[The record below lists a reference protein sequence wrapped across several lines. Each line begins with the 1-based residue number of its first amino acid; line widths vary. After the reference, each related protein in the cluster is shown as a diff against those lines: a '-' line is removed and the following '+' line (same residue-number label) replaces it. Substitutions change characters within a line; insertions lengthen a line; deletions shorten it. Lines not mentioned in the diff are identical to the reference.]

1 MVAKAATLPADEVV
15 LDLEDA
21 VGSGT
26 GQKAAARG
34 ELARLVEQVDFG
46 GRSLA
51 VRINQVGTAEALR
64 DLVELVP
71 RIGALL
77 HCIVVPKVS
86 QLAEVGFVENCLNSL
101 ETEVGLERR
110 IGLEIQIESPDGL
123 EAVSQLASASNR
135 LEALIFGPGDFA
147 AAMGMPQLAIGGAPE
162 GYPGDIWHY
171 PLYRIAVAA
180 RAKGLQVIDGPYAAL
195 GDPDGLAG
203 ACRRAAA
210 LGVDGK
216 WAIHP
221 SQLQPINS
229 AFTPSP
235 AQVERAQAVLARLQ
249 EGQGAAQLDG
259 LMIDG
264 ASIRM
269 AATVLARVGREPESR

>member
-1 MVAKAATLPADEVV
+1 MVTKAATLPADEIV

-34 ELARLVEQVDFG
+34 QLAQLVEQVDFG

-51 VRINQVGTAEALR
+51 VRINQIGTAEALR

-71 RIGALL
+71 RIGARLD
-77 HCIVVPKVS
+77 CIVVPKVS
-86 QLAEVGFVENCLNSL
+86 RLAEVGFVEYCLNAL
-101 ETEVGLERR
+101 ESEIGLERR
-110 IGLEIQIESPDGL
+110 IGLEIQIESADGL
-123 EAVSQLASASNR
+123 EAVSQLASASDR

-147 AAMGMPQLAIGGAPE
+147 ADMGMPQLAIGGAPE

-180 RAKGLQVIDGPYAAL
+180 RARGLQVIDGPYAAIA
-195 GDPDGLAG
+195 DPDGLER
-203 ACRRAAA
+203 ACQRGAA

-221 SQLQPINS
+221 NQLQLINS
-229 AFTPSP
+229 AFTPSLD
-235 AQVERAQAVLARLQ
+235 QVERAQAVLARLAQ
-249 EGQGAAQLDG
+249 GSGAAQLDG

-264 ASIRM
+264 ASVRM
-269 AATVLARVGREPESR
+269 AASVLARVGREPQSR